1 MQKIDRIDSTETINA
16 FVVVNV
22 PSLGIDLRRIL
33 IALRKEIPQRKLLFS
48 STSRADVFVPTLKEK
63 FVLLPHKEF
72 LIVKA
77 RKRIKLPMVMEGPLL
92 DMKIIDIIV
101 AWIEHLGINEETTYE
116 P

>member
-1 MQKIDRIDSTETINA
+1 
-16 FVVVNV
+16 
-22 PSLGIDLRRIL
+22 
-33 IALRKEIPQRKLLFS
+33 
-48 STSRADVFVPTLKEK
+48 
-63 FVLLPHKEF
+63 
-72 LIVKA
+72 VKA